1 MKLIEFPDRQEWKEL
16 LKRPLMDTERLHDTV
31 RGIIRQVR
39 EKGDEAVLSYE
50 ETFDHVKLQ
59 SLAVSIAEIQEAEKL
74 VSDELKTAIRLAK
87 ENIEKFHA
95 AQRFDGVRVET
106 QPGVECWQQSVAIEK
121 VGLYIPGGTA
131 PLFSTVLMLA
141 VPAKIAGC
149 KEIVLCTPP
158 ARNGKVHPAVL
169 LAAKVAGVSH
179 IYKIGGVQAIA
190 AMAYGTES
198 VPQVYKIFGPGN
210 QYVMA
215 AKQLVSMGDVAIDMP
230 AGPSE
235 VLVLAD
241 ETANPVFVAADLLS
255 QAEHGVDSQ
264 AMLIT
269 TSKVL
274 QQAVKAEVERQL
286 EVLPRKE
293 IAEKALANSKL
304 IVVAS
309 MDDAIDITNEYAPEH
324 LIIQTR
330 DHREVAKRI
339 VNAGSVFL
347 GPFACESAGDYASGT
362 NHTLPTNGFA
372 KAYNGVNLD
381 SFCRKITYQELTAQ
395 GINTIGKAIEV
406 MAANEQLDAHKNA
419 VTVRLKEQSQIKLQS
434 SNFNIQSLVRE
445 NIWNLAPY
453 SCARNEYSGVEAS
466 VFLDANENPYN
477 GPVNRYPD
485 PLQTELKHEISKVK
499 GVSEEHIFCGNGS
512 DEAIDLVYR
521 IFCNPGIDNA
531 VAIDPSYGMYQV
543 CADVNDVEYRKVQ
556 LDANFQFHAADL
568 LRVADNH
575 TKLMFICTP
584 NNPTGNDMS
593 HAEVELLLQQFR
605 GIVVV
610 DEAYFDFSEQPS
622 FTKLLDQYPNLI
634 VLQTFSKAWGCAAIR
649 LGMAFASQD
658 IIGLF
663 NKVKYPYNV
672 NLLSQRQAL
681 EALRNAEQTKAWV
694 KILKEER
701 SRLIQL
707 FSQLAITQQVF
718 PSDANFFLARVTDAN
733 AIYKYLVGEGI
744 IVRNRNSVTLCG
756 NCLRITVG
764 TPEENNT
771 LIAALQRVRS

>member
-1 MKLIEFPDRQEWKEL
+1 
-16 LKRPLMDTERLHDTV
+16 MDTGRLHIQV
-31 RGIIRQVR
+31 RGILDDV
-39 EKGDEAVLSYE
+39 KANGDVAVLKYE
-50 ETFDHVKLQ
+50 ETFDHVQLT
-59 SLAVSIAEIQEAEKL
+59 SLAVTEAEMEEAERL
-74 VSDELKTAIRLAK
+74 VSEELKAAIKLAK
-87 ENIEKFHA
+87 ENIAKFHE
-95 AQRFDGVRVET
+95 AQRFAGIQVET
-106 QPGVECWQQSVAIEK
+106 QPGVCCWQESVAIEK

-141 VPAKIAGC
+141 VPAQIAGC

-169 LAAKVAGVSH
+169 FAAQTAGVNH
-179 IYKIGGVQAIA
+179 IYKIGGVQAIGS
-190 AMAYGTES
+190 MAYGTET

-210 QYVMA
+210 QYVTA

-264 AMLIT
+264 AMLVT
-269 TSKVL
+269 TSAEL
-274 QQAVKAEVERQL
+274 QQAVKEEVERQL
-286 EVLPRKE
+286 KALPRQE
-293 IAEKALANSKL
+293 IAEKSLANSKL
-304 IVVAS
+304 IVVPT
-309 MDDAIDITNEYAPEH
+309 MDEAIEMTNEYAPEH
-324 LIIQTR
+324 LIIQTK
-330 DHREVAKRI
+330 DYREVAKRI

-347 GPFACESAGDYASGT
+347 GHYACESAGDYASGT
-362 NHTLPTNGFA
+362 NHTLPTNGYA

-395 GINTIGKAIEV
+395 GIGLIGPAIEV
-406 MAANEQLDAHKNA
+406 MAENEQLDAHKNA
-419 VTVRLKEQSQIKLQS
+419 VSVRLIDNRQS
-434 SNFNIQSLVRE
+434 SIVNCQRSINNLVRP
-445 NIWNLAPY
+445 NILSLAPY
-453 SCARNEYSGVEAS
+453 SCARNEYSGVDAS

-477 GPVNRYPD
+477 GPINRYPD
-485 PLQTELKHEISKVK
+485 PLQTELKHEIAKVK
-499 GVSEEHIFCGNGS
+499 GVSEDCIFCGNGS

-521 IFCNPGIDNA
+521 IFCNPGMDNA

-543 CADVNDVEYRKVQ
+543 CADINDVVYRKVQ
-556 LDANFQFHAADL
+556 LDANYQFHADDL
-568 LRVADNH
+568 LKAADNH

-593 HAEVELLLQQFR
+593 HVEVEKLLQNFW

-610 DEAYFDFSEQPS
+610 DEAYIDFSEQPS
-622 FTKLLDQYPNLI
+622 FTKLLDKYPNLI

-649 LGMAFASQD
+649 CGMAFASPE

-672 NLLSQRQAL
+672 NMLTQRQAL
-681 EALRNAEQTKAWV
+681 EALRNAQQTKEWV
-694 KILKEER
+694 EILKEER
-701 SRLIQL
+701 TRLMKL
-707 FSQLAITQQVF
+707 FAELSLTEQVF
-718 PSDANFFLARVTDAN
+718 PSDANFFLARVADAN
-733 AIYKYLVGEGI
+733 AIYKYLVSEGI

-756 NCLRITVG
+756 NCLRITIG
-764 TPEENNT
+764 TPEENDT
-771 LIAALQRVRS
+771 LIKALKRWKS